1 MRSGD
6 LRRDNKVLW
15 FVRVLLIV
23 CLSPMFFLAEVKAAE
38 DEFQSIY
45 SAAIA
50 NILAVRNFDAIV
62 RENYRQVPHDP
73 EDAEFTPVVNV
84 TKITRIVVDNDEQ
97 RCIYVNRVFKVAEG
111 DKPLAKALQLHRNNP
126 LWQVGAF
133 DRKIASNVSPFFKKT
148 NLKDFMGI
156 YDEWFSTSNVPR
168 LETLVWYPIG
178 IPLFG
183 GTLEQSLEKIA
194 LKPEDVTTRVLPDGS
209 TVLSWVSSVSS
220 EKRMSIH
227 LNSRSGLPDS
237 WHETELKGGTST
249 TRSKQQNHCA
259 EIRGVYRLNSC
270 TREFRDG
277 LIQYFMVTD
286 KYDSDPKKSKRF
298 IPMDN
303 VGTVSIEWLQFNES
317 KFHYPT
323 YEELGS
329 DRVSWAKFVQLDNEG
344 IELDLKALAA
354 PKFAWPNMRPDAEKK
369 KPTSTDVVR

>member
-1 MRSGD
+1 M
-6 LRRDNKVLW
+6 
-15 FVRVLLIV
+15 I
-23 CLSPMFFLAEVKAAE
+23 PMLFLAEVKAAE

-62 RENYRQVPHDP
+62 RENYRQVPHNP
-73 EDAEFTPVVNV
+73 EDAEFTPIVNV
-84 TKITRIVVDNDEQ
+84 TKITRIVADNDEQ
-97 RCIYVNRVFKVAEG
+97 RCIYVSREFNVAEG
-111 DKPLAKALQLHRNNP
+111 DKPFAKALRLHKSNP
-126 LWQVGAF
+126 LWQVGAIEGQ
-133 DRKIASNVSPFFKKT
+133 KASSVSPFFNRT
-148 NLKDFMGI
+148 SVKDFTGS
-156 YDEWFSTSNVPR
+156 YDEWFSKSNVPR

-178 IPLFG
+178 LPFFG
-183 GTLEQSLEKIA
+183 GTLEQGLEKIA
-194 LKPEDVTTRVLPDGS
+194 LKSEEVTTRVFPDGS
-209 TVLSWVSSVSS
+209 TILSWVSSEPL

-237 WHETELKGGTST
+237 WHETELKGGSST
-249 TRSKQQNHCA
+249 TRSKQQNHCE
-259 EIRGVYRLNSC
+259 EIRGVYRLSSC

-303 VGTVSIEWLQFNES
+303 VGTVSIEWLQFNEP
-317 KFHYPT
+317 KFQFPT
-323 YEELGS
+323 YEDLGS
-329 DRVSWAKFVQLDNEG
+329 DRVSWAKFVHLDNEG

-354 PKFAWPNMRPDAEKK
+354 PKFTWPNMRPDAEKK